1 MKQNKNDRSISSII
15 AILLVGGLMV
25 VGIVFLKTAV
35 PNSAFHNKAMVD
47 SLLTIA
53 IPDTAAPADIL
64 PLQPETVSVALPDTI
79 GKDKRPA
86 DEAGYEDGYNGG
98 REDRRNKTPRVS
110 YDESSTFPTPR
121 ERQAYAEAY
130 HRGYEHGLAGKAQAP
145 NKE

>member
-1 MKQNKNDRSISSII
+1 
-15 AILLVGGLMV
+15 MV

-86 DEAGYEDGYNGG
+86 AEAGYEDGYNGG

-130 HRGYEHGLAGKAQAP
+130 RRGYEHGLAGKAQAP
-145 NKE
+145 SKE

>member
-53 IPDTAAPADIL
+53 IPDTAAPIDIL
-64 PLQPETVSVALPDTI
+64 PQQPETISVALPDTI

-86 DEAGYEDGYNGG
+86 AAAGYEDGYRSGC
-98 REDRRNKTPRVS
+98 EDRINRTPQAG
-110 YDESSTFPTPR
+110 YDESSTFPTPQ
-121 ERQAYAEAY
+121 ERQAYVEAY
-130 HRGYEHGLAGKAQAP
+130 RRGYEQGV
-145 NKE
+145 KEILQK

>member
-53 IPDTAAPADIL
+53 IPTQL
-64 PLQPETVSVALPDTI
+64 PLQ
-79 GKDKRPA
+79 
-86 DEAGYEDGYNGG
+86 
-98 REDRRNKTPRVS
+98 
-110 YDESSTFPTPR
+110 TFCPCS
-121 ERQAYAEAY
+121 
-130 HRGYEHGLAGKAQAP
+130 LKL
-145 NKE
+145 

>member
-53 IPDTAAPADIL
+53 IPDTAAPIDIL
-64 PLQPETVSVALPDTI
+64 PQQPETISVALPDTI

-86 DEAGYEDGYNGG
+86 AAAGYEDGYRSGC
-98 REDRRNKTPRVS
+98 EDRINRTPQVG
-110 YDESSTFPTPR
+110 YDESSTFPTPQ

-130 HRGYEHGLAGKAQAP
+130 RRGYEQGV
-145 NKE
+145 KEILQK